1 MKKAIKSLPSDLNAI
16 YRSTLKRIE
25 SQTKEDI
32 NLAMRAITLLTY
44 AYRSLE
50 IIELRHA
57 LAVSNDETF
66 DADDVVPEGVIISVC
81 CGLIVVDEKS
91 KVVRLVREYSC

>member
-1 MKKAIKSLPSDLNAI
+1 LDAI
-16 YRSTLKRIE
+16 YWSTLKRIE
-25 SQTKEDI
+25 IQTKEDI
-32 NLAMRAITLLTY
+32 NLAMRAITLLTS

-50 IIELRHA
+50 ITELQHA

-66 DADDVVPEGVIISVC
+66 DGDDVVPEEVIISVC

-91 KVVRLVREYSC
+91 KVVRLVRKYSC